1 LAGYIIRARTGE
13 GRERAKAR
21 GVKMG
26 PKFKLTAH
34 QQREAIRRR
43 DTKGGAGARDCPDV
57 QCFSQHDIEA
67 SAMSEIQE
75 FLAQL
80 ETLKS
85 VWQPFAIALIV
96 LSTCVF
102 FAVDWR
108 YKGVVDAKSATI
120 EQLTAEVGEYKSK
133 LSGASPDEAKAK
145 IERLEQTLKLA
156 IGSRWEPLANDQSNR
171 LLSAIS
177 TLQVRRIHIMFENP
191 IGKEP
196 ATSIADVFRRA
207 RWDVK
212 LSPGAGFETGIVV
225 GWNLLIANQII
236 HAFESATPLRPHLID
251 NATEDRPSDLVII
264 GVGINSAA

>member
-1 LAGYIIRARTGE
+1 
-13 GRERAKAR
+13 
-21 GVKMG
+21 
-26 PKFKLTAH
+26 
-34 QQREAIRRR
+34 
-43 DTKGGAGARDCPDV
+43 
-57 QCFSQHDIEA
+57 
-67 SAMSEIQE
+67 MSEIQE

-102 FAVDWR
+102 FAINWH

-191 IGKEP
+191 FGKEL

-212 LSPGAGFETGIVV
+212 LSTGAGFETGIVV

-236 HAFESATPLRPHLID
+236 HAFESATPLRPHLTD
-251 NATEDRPSDLVII
+251 NATEDGSSDLVII
-264 GVGINSAA
+264 GVGINAAA